1 MIRRD
6 HDAGCDLRTLDVWP
20 QSHTHNHGWREGQWG
35 RQMNHFHGDRSSTT
49 DTRGP
54 AWRQSRQCVLK
65 RWRNK
70 SSDGGFRGQTL
81 GAGALHIFLHSLQ
94 IPVKK
99 SVKSLFFLVL
109 AAGSNKMFSLPLI
122 STLSFQD
129 FLKKKTKKKHQ
140 TAGPDASPDRLLHAQ
155 SHRDIPVS
163 METLDN
169 IPFMLRWQMVLIIT
183 SLFIRVVCLFTPRA
197 GCFFFGVVFFLTHAI
212 YISFSVVSE
221 CRLCSL
227 KNSLPDILNSSFV
240 DVRCLRLEDGD
251 VRSWIRDGVFKC
263 CYGNEWIT
271 WVWRISTSRKELI

>member
-1 MIRRD
+1 MGRANEPLPRRPVVD
-6 HDAGCDLRTLDVWP
+6 DRHKRTS
-20 QSHTHNHGWREGQWG
+20 Q
-35 RQMNHFHGDRSSTT
+35 RQC
-49 DTRGP
+49 
-54 AWRQSRQCVLK
+54 RQCVLK

-81 GAGALHIFLHSLQ
+81 GAGTLHTFLHSLQ

-129 FLKKKTKKKHQ
+129 FLKKKTKKNPNQ
-140 TAGPDASPDRLLHAQ
+140 TSGPDASPDRLLHAQ

-197 GCFFFGVVFFLTHAI
+197 GCFFFCFFFKLT
-212 YISFSVVSE
+212 
-221 CRLCSL
+221 
-227 KNSLPDILNSSFV
+227 P
-240 DVRCLRLEDGD
+240 
-251 VRSWIRDGVFKC
+251 
-263 CYGNEWIT
+263 
-271 WVWRISTSRKELI
+271 STSRFQLFLNADFVL